1 MWQLASG
8 AAWAPEYLVGATPG
22 GKAARSAVQPQCFAQ
37 SIAVDAAV
45 PTRLQQRQPRARPQ
59 MQKEE
64 KKVSDHNQPIVV
76 VGGGVSGIWAALTL
90 SERGYTNVTLLER
103 ELRVGGKAAAFE
115 YAGHKF
121 PLGAVGTPLA
131 LPEASFT
138 ESQLLEKPGRF
149 AASLFRGTGRRLQ
162 VLNENNL
169 L

>member
-1 MWQLASG
+1 M
-8 AAWAPEYLVGATPG
+8 
-22 GKAARSAVQPQCFAQ
+22 
-37 SIAVDAAV
+37 
-45 PTRLQQRQPRARPQ
+45 
-59 MQKEE
+59 
-64 KKVSDHNQPIVV
+64 
-76 VGGGVSGIWAALTL
+76 
-90 SERGYTNVTLLER
+90 TLLER

-162 VLNENNL
+162 VLNVNNL